1 MKWITSRVLWGL
13 LLVAGGV
20 IFLLENL
27 NIIEVSGL
35 FWAVLFAIAGLGFL
49 TGFISDRQHWWA
61 LIPGIIL
68 LAIGTLI
75 FLDTVSPRATERI
88 GGVIVLGG
96 IGLAFLIVY
105 LVNRANW
112 WALIPAGV
120 MFTLSAVALLE
131 GTMTGFETG
140 GIFFLGLGLT
150 FLLVALLPTPD
161 GYMRWAFIPAG
172 VLLLIGILMTAA
184 MTQAINFVWPIALIV
199 VGLFLVLRAFRSPG

>member
-1 MKWITSRVLWGL
+1 MKWITSRVFWGL
-13 LLVAGGV
+13 LLIAGGV

-27 NIIEVSGL
+27 NILEVGGL
-35 FWAVLFAIAGLGFL
+35 FWAVLFAIAGLVFL
-49 TGFISDRQHWWA
+49 TVFIGDRQHWWA

-68 LAIGTLI
+68 LAIGSLI
-75 FLDTVSPRATERI
+75 FLDAVSPQATERL

-120 MFTLSAVALLE
+120 MFTLAAVALLE
-131 GTMTGFETG
+131 GTMSDFETG

-161 GYMRWAFIPAG
+161 GYMRWAFVPAG

-184 MTQAINFVWPIALIV
+184 LTQVINIVWPLALILA
-199 VGLFLVLRAFRSPG
+199 GLFLVLRAFRSRY

>member
-1 MKWITSRVLWGL
+1 MKWITSRVFWGL
-13 LLVAGGV
+13 LLIAGGV

-27 NIIEVSGL
+27 NILEVGGL

-49 TGFISDRQHWWA
+49 TVFIGDRQHWWA

-68 LAIGTLI
+68 LAIGSLI
-75 FLDTVSPRATERI
+75 FLDAVSPQATERL

-120 MFTLSAVALLE
+120 MFTLAAVALLE
-131 GTMTGFETG
+131 GTMSDFETG

-184 MTQAINFVWPIALIV
+184 LTQVINIVWPLALILA
-199 VGLFLVLRAFRSPG
+199 GLFLVLRAFRSRY

>member
-1 MKWITSRVLWGL
+1 MKWITSRVFWGL
-13 LLVAGGV
+13 LLIAGGV

-27 NIIEVSGL
+27 NILEVGGL
-35 FWAVLFAIAGLGFL
+35 FWAVLFAIAGLVFL
-49 TGFISDRQHWWA
+49 TVFIGDRQHWWA

-68 LAIGTLI
+68 LAIGSLI
-75 FLDTVSPRATERI
+75 FLDAVSPQATERL

-120 MFTLSAVALLE
+120 MFTLAAVALLE
-131 GTMTGFETG
+131 GTMSDFETG

-161 GYMRWAFIPAG
+161 GYMRWAFVPAG

-184 MTQAINFVWPIALIV
+184 LTQVINFVWPLTLILA
-199 VGLFLVLRAFRSPG
+199 GLFLVLRAFRSRY

>member
-1 MKWITSRVLWGL
+1 MKWITSRVFWGL
-13 LLVAGGV
+13 LLIAGGV

-27 NIIEVSGL
+27 NILEVGGL
-35 FWAVLFAIAGLGFL
+35 FWAVLFAIAGLVFL
-49 TGFISDRQHWWA
+49 TVFIGDRQHWWA

-68 LAIGTLI
+68 LAIGSLI
-75 FLDTVSPRATERI
+75 FLDAVSPQATERL

-120 MFTLSAVALLE
+120 MFTLAAVALLE
-131 GTMTGFETG
+131 GTMSDFETG

-161 GYMRWAFIPAG
+161 GYMRWAFVPAG

-184 MTQAINFVWPIALIV
+184 LTQVINFVWPLALILA
-199 VGLFLVLRAFRSPG
+199 GLFLVLRAFRSRY